1 MQVLERTSSTK
12 SVEDYSNSPIYDYNQ
27 DSNKS
32 FNNEDT
38 FDSDYIP
45 NTNEYLVN

>member
-1 MQVLERTSSTK
+1 MDEF
-12 SVEDYSNSPIYDYNQ
+12 SNSPILYDYNQ

-38 FDSDYIP
+38 FDSDCNSNS
-45 NTNEYLVN
+45 NTEFTVKNIFDYLKQ